1 MNLNKLL
8 ALAIAIAANGFSKRL
23 DKHGKPYI
31 LHCIRVM
38 NSVDTVEEK
47 ILAVLHDCPE
57 DGVISI
63 DELRNL
69 GFPEDILDDLKL
81 LTHDKEKDDYLNVY
95 IKKIATSQRA
105 TNVKRAD
112 LKDNSDIERSKGLSK
127 VDLDRIE
134 KYFRA
139 YVYLSQI

>member
-1 MNLNKLL
+1 MNKLL
-8 ALAIAIAANGFSKRL
+8 ALAISIAAQGFSKRL

-38 NSVDTVEEK
+38 NALETVEEK
-47 ILAVLHDCPE
+47 ILGILHDCPE

-81 LTHDKEKDDYLNVY
+81 LTHNKEQDDYLNVY
-95 IKKIATSQRA
+95 IKKVATSQRA
-105 TNVKRAD
+105 TNVKLAD
-112 LKDNSDIERSKGLSK
+112 LKDNTDVGRAKGVSKA
-127 VDLDRIE
+127 DFDRLE
-134 KYFRA
+134 KYFKA
-139 YVYLSQI
+139 YLYLSQI